1 MKLYLIPK
9 GENGLPLHPTANVEE
24 CMKSYDKVVGDLY
37 TEQEVTELLK
47 KFAPHIRYNHKELPH
62 TWSQVVQEWFA
73 ENKK

>member
-9 GENGLPLHPTANVEE
+9 GENGLPLHPKANIEE
-24 CMKSYDKVVGDLY
+24 CMKSYDKVVGELY

>member
-1 MKLYLIPK
+1 MKLYLRPK

-24 CMKSYDKVVGDLY
+24 CMKSYDKVVGELY
-37 TEQEVTELLK
+37 TEEEVTELLK

-62 TWSQVVQEWFA
+62 TWSQVVKEWFA

>member
-9 GENGLPLHPTANVEE
+9 GENGLPLHPKANIEE
-24 CMKSYDKVVGDLY
+24 CMKSYDKVVGELY

-73 ENKK
+73 ENNK